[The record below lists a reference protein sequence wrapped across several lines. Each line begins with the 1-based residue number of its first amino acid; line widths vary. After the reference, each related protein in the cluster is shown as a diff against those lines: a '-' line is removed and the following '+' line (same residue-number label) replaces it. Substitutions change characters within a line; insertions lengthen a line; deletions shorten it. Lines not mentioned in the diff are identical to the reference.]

1 MKKLPFIPLISL
13 VIVSTIFISCKK
25 GNRDSIS
32 TVNIQVKDA
41 TTGQPVSRALVSLY
55 RCANLGCAWG
65 TVEEFRGT
73 TDNDGICPVPSA
85 NYNNVPV
92 WNDAIYVV
100 KENYQQQFFSKST
113 TVSIKPYGWIAV
125 KITRGS
131 NYPQGA
137 QLIFLVEETGQS
149 NYLEAQR
156 FNVTTDSTIILR
168 GYGNQQ
174 NQINWQVSNSAVL
187 NSGTW
192 NQQVPSLD
200 TVKNITLNY

>member
-1 MKKLPFIPLISL
+1 MKKICVFILIS
-13 VIVSTIFISCKK
+13 FAACKK
-25 GNRDSIS
+25 QGDGDSIS

-41 TTGQPVSRALVSLY
+41 TTGQSVSGALVSLN
-55 RCANLGCAWG
+55 RCANAGCAWG

-73 TDNDGICPVPSA
+73 TDNDGICQVPSA

-100 KENYQQQFFSKST
+100 KENYQPQFFSKST
-113 TVSIKPYGWIAV
+113 TVSVKPYGWIAV

-149 NYLEAQR
+149 NYLDAQR
-156 FNVTTDSTIILR
+156 FNANTDTTIILR

-187 NSGTW
+187 SSGMW
-192 NQQVPSLD
+192 NQQVPRLD

>member
-1 MKKLPFIPLISL
+1 MKKICLAALIL
-13 VIVSTIFISCKK
+13 LAACKK
-25 GNRDSIS
+25 PGDGDSIS

-41 TTGQPVSRALVSLY
+41 TSGQPVSGALVSLY

-73 TDNDGICPVPSA
+73 TDNDGICAVPSA

-100 KENYQQQFFSKST
+100 KENYQTQFFSKST
-113 TVSIKPYGWIAV
+113 TVSIKPYGWMAV
-125 KITRGS
+125 KIARGS

-156 FNVTTDSTIILR
+156 FDANTDSTIILK

-187 NSGTW
+187 NSGMW
-192 NQQVPSLD
+192 NQQVPRLD

>member
-1 MKKLPFIPLISL
+1 MKKICLSML
-13 VIVSTIFISCKK
+13 VLFLACKK
-25 GNRDSIS
+25 PSKQDSFPA
-32 TVNIQVKDA
+32 VDIQVKDA
-41 TTGQPVSRALVSLY
+41 TTGQPVSGAVVSLR
-55 RCANLGCAWG
+55 RCANAGCAWG

-100 KENYQQQFFSKST
+100 KENYQTQFFSKST
-113 TVSIKPYGWIAV
+113 TVSIKPYGWMAV
-125 KITRGS
+125 KIARGS
-131 NYPQGA
+131 NYPQAA

-187 NSGTW
+187 NSGMW
-192 NQQVPSLD
+192 NQQVPRLD

>member
-1 MKKLPFIPLISL
+1 MIS
-13 VIVSTIFISCKK
+13 SFSACKK
-25 GNRDSIS
+25 SSNADSIS

-41 TTGQPVSRALVSLY
+41 TSGQPVSGALVSLR
-55 RCANLGCAWG
+55 RCANAGCVWG

-73 TDNDGICPVPSA
+73 TDNDGICQVPTA

-100 KENYQQQFFSKST
+100 KENYQPQSFSKST
-113 TVSIKPYGWIAV
+113 TVSIMPYGWMAV
-125 KITRGS
+125 KIARGS

-137 QLIFLVEETGQS
+137 QLIFLVEETSQS
-149 NYLEAQR
+149 NYVDAQR
-156 FNVTTDSTIILR
+156 FNVATDSTIIVR
-168 GYGNQQ
+168 GWGNQQ
-174 NQINWQVSNSAVL
+174 NKINWQVSNSAVL

-192 NQQVPSLD
+192 NQQVPRLD